1 MGSHDFHVSSAI
13 SHPCE
18 DSTDGSMFT
27 STVVCAPRLA
37 AIGTRFE
44 ASSTLSSNYRPAMSQ
59 EHQDDQQGDFVDEVI
74 GQILQSGFET
84 PSVTMLLEM
93 SAAGNHSI
101 LADVLS
107 ALVEQGSADLA
118 AKLLRCAMTLPQ
130 PTTQLTTAQVGIRT
144 TESTAGGATPSPAE
158 ISQLTTPS
166 TPAQAAGPTLAPSA
180 PTALDAPA
188 PVSPPAANQIPP
200 SSQPDMIERAS
211 TDSAIG
217 TDGLAAAVAAID
229 LSPGGTDADVAL
241 ATAAASASTTV
252 TAPPAPC
259 TSTTAASNGPAAA
272 ATPAVGPTASQQ
284 QATTTAVQAG
294 RPLLDYRR
302 GALILGLLVD
312 SDLVPHAASV
322 VKHLLVEHASPDG
335 GPASLDAH
343 DAGQVL
349 GHCVAVN
356 QPEWAASILIAIY
369 NEKVSA
375 STESGGE
382 TSATTRNGPPC
393 QQLLPFALG
402 ALLDCG
408 SKAWAET
415 LATHLLY
422 SDGASDD
429 EIDVN
434 VLGWCLAKS
443 VWAGRADWAAELLDL
458 IKQQRHDWFHRR
470 TLIDAVVAWGG
481 DQAYA
486 TAIESA
492 SKEMAGGSRS
502 SAESVAA
509 SHAPGGHPASTAPSS
524 ISNTSSTN
532 TTATA
537 AAGTSAAAATTH
549 TPILGYSNH
558 GGRGVGGRGR
568 NGNGVGNGYGG
579 GERGGRQPWAGRQP
593 QQQQQ
598 RHGYAPHEEAYR
610 YQQQGVAAAAA
621 AAAQGYGYGYPHAQA
636 QGFNP
641 YAAYG
646 YPNPAM
652 YNAAALYAAGG
663 QVAYGS
669 AEAYG
674 AQQMGYNQAAWG
686 RGGYAGYPLAGGAPT
701 AMFASSV
708 GNPQM
713 VIPGGGVMYGAGAQ
727 PGAGGNGV
735 GPVYLAAAERSGS
748 SSGYE
753 SGNGSSGGGYA
764 PNGGQFRYSGRG
776 GPRGNSGSGR

>member
-1 MGSHDFHVSSAI
+1 
-13 SHPCE
+13 
-18 DSTDGSMFT
+18 
-27 STVVCAPRLA
+27 
-37 AIGTRFE
+37 
-44 ASSTLSSNYRPAMSQ
+44 MSQ

-118 AKLLRCAMTLPQ
+118 AKLLRCAMTLRQ
-130 PTTQLTTAQVGIRT
+130 PTTQLTAAQAGNST
-144 TESTAGGATPSPAE
+144 TQSTAGGATPIQAE
-158 ISQLTTPS
+158 VSQLTPPS
-166 TPAQAAGPTLAPSA
+166 TPAQAAGPTPAA
-180 PTALDAPA
+180 PTTTASDAPA
-188 PVSPPAANQIPP
+188 LGLSPPASNQIPP
-200 SSQPDMIERAS
+200 SPQPDVTEGAT
-211 TDSAIG
+211 TDLAVD
-217 TDGLAAAVAAID
+217 TDRLATAVAAID
-229 LSPGGTDADVAL
+229 LSPGGTDADLAL
-241 ATAAASASTTV
+241 ASAAAAVLASATI
-252 TAPPAPC
+252 TAPPTP
-259 TSTTAASNGPAAA
+259 STVTTNGPAAA
-272 ATPAVGPTASQQ
+272 TSPAVGHTASLQE
-284 QATTTAVQAG
+284 ATTTAVQSG

-335 GPASLDAH
+335 GPISLDAH

-369 NEKVSA
+369 NEKDSA
-375 STESGGE
+375 STESGRD
-382 TSATTRNGPPC
+382 TQATNRNGPPC

-486 TAIESA
+486 VAIESA
-492 SKEMAGGSRS
+492 SKELAGGSRS
-502 SAESVAA
+502 SAESVVA
-509 SHAPGGHPASTAPSS
+509 SHTPGGNPASTAPS
-524 ISNTSSTN
+524 TAPSTN

-537 AAGTSAAAATTH
+537 ATGTSAAATTTH

-568 NGNGVGNGYGG
+568 NGNSVGNGYSG

-593 QQQQQ
+593 QQQ
-598 RHGYAPHEEAYR
+598 RPGYAPHEEAYR
-610 YQQQGVAAAAA
+610 YQQQGVAAAA

-669 AEAYG
+669 VEAYG
-674 AQQMGYNQAAWG
+674 AQQMGYNQATWG
-686 RGGYAGYPLAGGAPT
+686 RGGYGGYPLAGGAPT

-713 VIPGGGVMYGAGAQ
+713 VIPGGGVMYSTGPQ

-753 SGNGSSGGGYA
+753 SGGNGSSGGGYA
-764 PNGGQFRYSGRG
+764 PNGGGQFRYSGRG